1 MPGQANQVPH
11 LVRPGM
17 APQRIGG
24 PQTIMLARPGHPGGA
39 GNLATMPGVGR
50 PQQTI
55 MNNMMIGQTGA
66 GGIRVQG
73 PGVNVKNHLSSSVT
87 VGKNKIKSS
96 LIFTSKARDLSRLC
110 FSNIKRG
117 LLVTKNFYF

>member
-1 MPGQANQVPH
+1 
-11 LVRPGM
+11 
-17 APQRIGG
+17 
-24 PQTIMLARPGHPGGA
+24 
-39 GNLATMPGVGR
+39 MPGVGR
-50 PQQTI
+50 PQHTI